1 MNMTSTPQIS
11 PLLLLKLGGSLI
23 TVKTQPRT
31 PRLDVLRRLSEEIAV
46 VWRQNPGMRLIVGH
60 GAGSFGHVSA
70 KKYATRL
77 GVHTP
82 EEWLGF
88 AEVWWDAS
96 GLNRLV
102 IEMLREA
109 GLPVIALHP
118 SASIIAREGH
128 VERWD
133 LAPLEA
139 ALQAGLLPVIFGDVI
154 FDSQRGGTILS
165 TEDLFAHLARQLRPT
180 RILLA
185 GLEEGVWADDPIYTQ
200 LVKEITPQNLSGL
213 ASVLGGSAATD
224 VTGGMA
230 SKVQEML
237 SLVREIPFLEVLIFS
252 GERPGLVQEALCGA
266 QVGTSLHSGRK

>member
-1 MNMTSTPQIS
+1 MITTITSPIPSLQ
-11 PLLLLKLGGSLI
+11 LLKLGGSLI

-31 PRLDVLRRLSEEIAV
+31 PRLDVLRRLAAEIAV
-46 VWRQNPGMRLIVGH
+46 IWHQNLGMRLIIGH

-70 KKYATRL
+70 NKYGTRQ
-77 GVHTP
+77 GVHTS

-96 GLNRLV
+96 ALNRLV
-102 IEMLREA
+102 MDALHEA
-109 GLPVIALHP
+109 GLPAIALPP
-118 SASIIAREGH
+118 SASVIAREGQ

-133 LAPLEA
+133 LALLQA
-139 ALQAGLLPVIFGDVI
+139 ALQAGLLPVVYGDVI
-154 FDSQRGGTILS
+154 FDTVWGGTILS

-180 RILLA
+180 RLLLA
-185 GLEEGVWADDPIYTQ
+185 GIEMGVWVDYPINSQ
-200 LVKEITPQNLSGL
+200 LIKEITPHNLSEVAPAL
-213 ASVLGGSAATD
+213 EGSAATD

-237 SLVREIPFLEVLIFS
+237 RLIQEIPGLEVLIFS

-266 QVGTSLHSGRK
+266 QVGTLLNNGRK